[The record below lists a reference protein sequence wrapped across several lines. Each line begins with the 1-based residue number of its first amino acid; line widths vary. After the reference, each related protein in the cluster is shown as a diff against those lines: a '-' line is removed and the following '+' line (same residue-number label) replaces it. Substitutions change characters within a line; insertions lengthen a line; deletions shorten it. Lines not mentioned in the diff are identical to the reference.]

1 MISTVAP
8 YTVLESSIYEALINA
23 FIAESAGLNL
33 TVHYLVKPFRVCF
46 PADDVMETIVGPAV
60 PTVDLVMQSDDVFW
74 RIFGRNSM
82 VRIVEEG
89 VDVWCLGFMDGG
101 VRPNTSIVI
110 GGHQMEDNL
119 LQFDLETKRLGFS
132 SSVLVHHTMCAN
144 FNFTSNKNLK

>member
-8 YTVLESSIYEALINA
+8 YTILESSIYEALINA

-33 TVHYLVKPFRVCF
+33 TDHYPVKPFRVCF

-101 VRPNTSIVI
+101 VRPKTSIVI